1 MPQYVVLQY
10 APAPGDAQDIPPAEM
25 DAFVRYS
32 TLIEDKGGAILAGHA
47 LQSSETATTV
57 RGEVIT
63 DGPFMESKEVLA
75 GFCII
80 EARDLDHAIEMAR
93 LNPATWRGA
102 VEIRPLLG

>member
-1 MPQYVVLQY
+1 MAQYVVLQY
-10 APAPGDAQDIPPAEM
+10 APTPGDPSDIPAGEM

-32 TLIEDKGGAILAGHA
+32 SLIEERGGAILAGHA

-57 RGEVIT
+57 RGDIVT
-63 DGPFMESKEVLA
+63 DGPFMEAKEVLA

-80 EARDLDHAIEMAR
+80 EARDLDHALELAK

-102 VEIRPLLG
+102 VEIRPLVG